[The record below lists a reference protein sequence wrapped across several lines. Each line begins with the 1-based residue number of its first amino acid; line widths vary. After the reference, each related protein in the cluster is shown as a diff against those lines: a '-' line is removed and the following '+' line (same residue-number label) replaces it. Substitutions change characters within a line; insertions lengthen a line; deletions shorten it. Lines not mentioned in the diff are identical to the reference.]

1 MIKKYI
7 IFPFLALGL
16 LTGCL
21 EEEVGPFLSLGN
33 APSITSPS
41 GGTSL
46 VLTED
51 SEGSIVSSFDWTA
64 ADFGFAAGVEYKL
77 ELDKAGN
84 NFADPISLG
93 ITNKLSITDMTVG
106 QLNSILLL
114 NGIADNVATPM
125 ELRVVATVSDK
136 VDALTSAASAV
147 TITAYKALIIYPKL
161 QVPGAH
167 QGWDPANETTVI
179 FSRESDGTFEGFL
192 YFPDPNNEFKF
203 TDGPSWDVNY
213 GDTGGDG
220 TLEAGGDNI
229 QAPNAGFHRLRV
241 NINNLT
247 YTSEVA
253 NWGLIGSATPTGWD
267 SDTDLVVDPATG
279 VASITIDLVEGEIK
293 FRANDDWVINLGDF
307 DANGSLE
314 YDGDNIQI
322 TEAGNYT
329 IELLVNVADY
339 TYKVTKN

>member
-7 IFPFLALGL
+7 IFPVLALGL

-33 APSITSPS
+33 APSITTPS
-41 GGTSL
+41 GGTSF

-51 SEGSIVSSFDWTA
+51 NEANIVSSFDWTA

-77 ELDKAGN
+77 ELDKLGN
-84 NFADPISLG
+84 DFADPISLG
-93 ITNKLSITDMTVG
+93 VTTKLSISDMTVG
-106 QLNSILLL
+106 ALNGILLL

-136 VDALTSAASAV
+136 VDPLISAPIAL
-147 TITAYKALIIYPKL
+147 TITAYKALVVYPKL

-167 QGWDPANETTVI
+167 QGWDPANESTVI

-192 YFPDPNNEFKF
+192 YFPDANNEFKF

-229 QAPNAGFHRLRV
+229 LALEAGFHRLRV

-267 SDTDLVVDPATG
+267 SDTDLVVDPGTG
-279 VASITIDLVEGEIK
+279 IASITLDLVVGEIK
-293 FRANDDWVINLGDF
+293 FRANDDWAINFGDT